1 MSKKAIFFISIIFI
15 LFFLGFLILKFW
27 PKEKPE
33 EENIEIPKDLKIDLR
48 VYTLLGSYQKIQIKA
63 DGSVGPISTH
73 RFKIRKTIKISKQ
86 KLKEIIDTFY
96 ENDFFLLKDRYEEL
110 PKEYL
115 PGQDLPLG
123 FHVTDAPKYE
133 LSFTA
138 NGKSHTVWANVGA
151 GPESFYKIIYKLD
164 SLLEEILGT
173 PRSRN
178 FKVELRSE
186 KFIGENPEKTKE
198 NIKNFFQNLNSK
210 IEIINIKDP
219 NYHQQIIIWPIFPT
233 DGSLKEDSIYSLS
246 ELEKDPWVLKV
257 SVTSI
262 NNQKGWEIQFKR
274 PLYISEL
281 QQFLDKYPR
290 LKEKLFSPKLND
302 YYNIDVQI
310 HIPEGTEVPYIKD
323 LSLRYPSKVF
333 SVKKILP

>member
-33 EENIEIPKDLKIDLR
+33 EENIEIPKDLKIVLR
-48 VYTLLGSYQKIQIKA
+48 HYGWLIPSKTKIKIKA
-63 DGSVGPISTH
+63 NGLVYSDYLPLH
-73 RFKIRKTIKISKQ
+73 RFKIAKISKQ
-86 KLKEIIDTFY
+86 KLKEILDTFY
-96 ENDFFLLKDRYEEL
+96 ENDFFSLKDRYEEL
-110 PKEYL
+110 PE
-115 PGQDLPLG
+115 GEIIFDVG
-123 FHVTDAPKYE
+123 EHE